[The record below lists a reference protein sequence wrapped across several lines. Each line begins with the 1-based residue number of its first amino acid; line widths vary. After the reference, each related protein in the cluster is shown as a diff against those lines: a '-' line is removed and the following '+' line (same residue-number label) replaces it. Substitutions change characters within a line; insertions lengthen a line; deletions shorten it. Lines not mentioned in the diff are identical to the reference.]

1 MSGVLII
8 GAGGHGKVVADI
20 LMCSGIQ
27 VLGFLDDDPATWPNS
42 DESDS
47 SQARGR
53 AERAYRP
60 PLGLPV
66 LGAIEEYQRFA
77 PDGLA
82 MGIGSNAAR
91 RQIVARLSGAE
102 SLWRNAIH
110 PRAIV
115 SPFARLGKG
124 IVVAAGSV
132 VNPDAVIGD
141 FAILN
146 TGATVDHDCV
156 IGDYAHIAAG
166 AHLSGNVRVGEGTL
180 IGIGAAIAPGCSAGD
195 WSVVG
200 AGAAVV
206 HDVPAG
212 VTAKGVPA
220 RW

>member
-1 MSGVLII
+1 MSGILII

-20 LMCSGIQ
+20 LLCSGIK
-27 VLGFLDDDPATWPNS
+27 VLGFLDDDPATWQ
-42 DESDS
+42 DT
-47 SQARGR
+47 R
-53 AERAYRP
+53 
-60 PLGLPV
+60 LGLPV
-66 LGAIEEYQRFA
+66 LGAIEDYQRFA
-77 PDGLA
+77 PDGLT

-91 RQIVARLSGAE
+91 RQIVIRLSGAE

-110 PRAIV
+110 PKAIV

-141 FAILN
+141 NTILN

-156 IGDYAHIAAG
+156 IGDYAHIAPG
-166 AHLSGNVRVGEGTL
+166 AHLSGGVRVGEGTL
-180 IGIGAAIAPGCSAGD
+180 IGIGAAIAPGCSIGE

-200 AGAAVV
+200 AGAVV
-206 HDVPAG
+206 VQDVPAR

-220 RW
+220 RWETSG